1 MKKTQSGGRWKHLCE
16 SHSWIHTP
24 FFFFKWLNPFQTTLL
39 SLLVSSTDKHCLGKK
54 KKKNTCSNY
63 PAYCLI
69 WGHILSGDLG
79 FPGGTS
85 GKELTYQCR
94 RQETWVWSLG
104 QEDPVEESMATLSS
118 IFTWRTPW
126 TEEPGRLQFT
136 GSQRV
141 GYNWIDLARA
151 RTHTHTHT
159 LSHSLYRDCWGS
171 CRQDGERAEC
181 TVPWSEVPWQRK
193 HMPGRTLGYTVSHG
207 MCRWSLK
214 GLLGV
219 IWAVL
224 ASFISLTTSSFS
236 KHSSSLLMSPVSP
249 TFSFPLLSMFLFS
262 FSLKFGVS

>member
-1 MKKTQSGGRWKHLCE
+1 MKVTPEFTL
-16 SHSWIHTP
+16 P
-24 FFFFKWLNPFQTTLL
+24 FFFFLNDWTLSRLHWSPFLFQVQTNI
-39 SLLVSSTDKHCLGKK
+39 VSEKNKTKQ
-54 KKKNTCSNY
+54 NTCSNY
-63 PAYCLI
+63 RTYYLI

-104 QEDPVEESMATLSS
+104 EEDPLEESMATLSS
-118 IFTWRTPW
+118 IFSWRTPW
-126 TEEPGRLQFT
+126 TEEPGRLQFI

-141 GYNWIDLARA
+141 GYNWIDLARTY
-151 RTHTHTHT
+151 THSHSH
-159 LSHSLYRDCWGS
+159 SHSLYRDCWGS
-171 CRQDGERAEC
+171 CRQDGGRAESA
-181 TVPWSEVPWQRK
+181 VPWSEVPWQRK
-193 HMPGRTLGYTVSHG
+193 HMPGRTLGYTVSRG

-214 GLLGV
+214 GLPGV
-219 IWAVL
+219 IWALL